1 MWDITLKNIDS
12 KTCKFLKKIMTNY
25 WAFNHI
31 NWKEHFNISLNI
43 INNSKHKS
51 WTLSFNKKQRLCVKD
66 CASDEKINSLNAKV
80 PSYRNQSIDLPS
92 KSIDEFLNDDNFGA

>member
-1 MWDITLKNIDS
+1 
-12 KTCKFLKKIMTNY
+12 MTNY

-92 KSIDEFLNDDNFGA
+92 KSIDEFLNDGNFGA